1 VPPTCTEAVARLATA
16 EPNVVAA
23 FNGVVIEVAAI
34 PEAGRVLD
42 EDGNTLQTYAVF
54 AVTPG
59 TVAVAVLIPDTVTL
73 IVVPV
78 VGTHLTVYAS
88 TTPEL
93 GTVLPACT
101 AVQSTW
107 ILVELVADAVTA
119 VGNVDAPAHG
129 LADVAT
135 MMAINPRAKIP
146 SIQRFGTMDPA
157 DPSIG
162 YLLRSAKLLDQSAN
176 TVFEMAPRVVK
187 RHSRNRYFE
196 C

>member
-1 VPPTCTEAVARLATA
+1 
-16 EPNVVAA
+16 VAA
-23 FNGVVIEVAAI
+23 LDGVVIEAAAI
-34 PEAGRVLD
+34 PEAGRVLV

-54 AVTPG
+54 AVRPG
-59 TVAVAVLIPDTVTL
+59 TIAVGVLIPDTVTL
-73 IVVPV
+73 SVPGV
-78 VGTHLTVYAS
+78 PTQSTLYAS
-88 TTPEL
+88 TTPEP

-101 AVQSTW
+101 AVQLTW
-107 ILVELVADAVTA
+107 MLVELIADAVTE

-176 TVFEMAPRVVK
+176 TVFAMAPRVVK